1 MKSINDL
8 KDIIS
13 ESNISS
19 LRVVETTSSANG
31 YPSHVMPAITG
42 FESWEQ
48 AEQFANANKL
58 TLMWCDYR
66 DGQNLW
72 YRAHNAIEPMTI
84 TADDFGDSWSIE
96 DNEEFWFEGFRQ
108 DMAECESIEQMQE
121 LIKVGEEI
129 HDAFATLG
137 DDEALLLYEGSLH
150 RVIQAKN
157 AICFYD
163 EDVRHTELVAIDFL

>member
-13 ESNISS
+13 ESGIAF
-19 LRVVETTSSANG
+19 LRVIETTSSANG
-31 YPSHVMPAITG
+31 YPSHVIPAITG

-48 AEQFANANKL
+48 AEQFANAYNL

-66 DGQNLW
+66 NGQNLW
-72 YRAHNAIEPMTI
+72 YRANNAVIPMNISAEDYGDNYELVTSEEYWF
-84 TADDFGDSWSIE
+84 DDFQE
-96 DNEEFWFEGFRQ
+96 Q
-108 DMAECESIEQMQE
+108 MANCESIEQMQE
-121 LIKVGEEI
+121 LLKVGEEI
-129 HDAFATLG
+129 ADAFATLG

-157 AICFYD
+157 AISFYN
-163 EDVRHTELVAIDFL
+163 EDVRHTELVAIDI

>member
-13 ESNISS
+13 ESNINS
-19 LRVVETTSSANG
+19 LRVVETTSNANG

-48 AEQFANANKL
+48 AEQFAEAHNL

-66 DGQNLW
+66 YGQYLW
-72 YRAHNAIEPMTI
+72 YRANTASVPMTI
-84 TADDFGDSWSIE
+84 TADDFGDSYELVTS
-96 DNEEFWFEGFRQ
+96 EEYWFDDFQEQ
-108 DMAECESIEQMQE
+108 MANCESIEQMRE
-121 LIKVGEEI
+121 LLKDGEEI

-137 DDEALLLYEGSLH
+137 DDEALLLFEGSLH

-157 AICFYD
+157 AIYFYD
-163 EDVRHTELVAIDFL
+163 EDVNHTELVAIDI